1 MEVQTG
7 DLLAGKY
14 RVERVLGRG
23 GMGVVVAAVQQ
34 PVGRRVAV
42 KVLLR
47 KDDDARAVARFT
59 REARAAAELGS
70 AHVVHLF
77 DFGTLDSGAPY
88 LAMELLDGVD
98 LRSALERDG
107 PLAIET
113 AAQIALDVCEALAR
127 AHARGIVHRDIKPA
141 NLFLVR
147 DHGRAS
153 IKVLDFGVAKTNE
166 LGDEGAALTQSD
178 ALLGTPR
185 YMAPEQ
191 ILSASDADARS
202 DVWSLG
208 ATLYELVSGVPAFA
222 DATVGK
228 TVARVLKARPA
239 PLPPSVPAPFA
250 AVIARCL
257 SRAPKD
263 RYPDVGAL
271 ATALAPFAP
280 ANMSERPATIAR
292 IL

>member
-208 ATLYELVSGVPAFA
+208 ATLYEL
-222 DATVGK
+222 
-228 TVARVLKARPA
+228 
-239 PLPPSVPAPFA
+239 
-250 AVIARCL
+250 
-257 SRAPKD
+257 
-263 RYPDVGAL
+263 
-271 ATALAPFAP
+271 
-280 ANMSERPATIAR
+280 
-292 IL
+292 